1 MNERTTQVD
10 NPPILADR
18 GSVDKRA
25 MLSLNSALASL
36 GPLFQ
41 QENERR
47 TVPIPTS
54 YDWGNFVA
62 CG

>member
-1 MNERTTQVD
+1 MNERTTEVG
-10 NPPILADR
+10 NAPFLADR

-41 QENERR
+41 QENERPR
-47 TVPIPTS
+47 RPPYRSHT
-54 YDWGNFVA
+54 DLLRLG
-62 CG
+62 